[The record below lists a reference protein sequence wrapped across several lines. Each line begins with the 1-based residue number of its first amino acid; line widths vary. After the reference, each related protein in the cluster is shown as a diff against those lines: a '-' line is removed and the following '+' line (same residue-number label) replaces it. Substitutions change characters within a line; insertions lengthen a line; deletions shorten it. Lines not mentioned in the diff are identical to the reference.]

1 MKRWER
7 IIWTAL
13 AVLFIVC
20 LAFLYQSTKQCEA
33 AFGAD
38 SIYCQD

>member
-1 MKRWER
+1 MKNQER
-7 IIWTAL
+7 VIWTVL
-13 AVLFIVC
+13 AVLFIAC
-20 LAFLYQSTKQCEA
+20 LVFLYQSTKECEA